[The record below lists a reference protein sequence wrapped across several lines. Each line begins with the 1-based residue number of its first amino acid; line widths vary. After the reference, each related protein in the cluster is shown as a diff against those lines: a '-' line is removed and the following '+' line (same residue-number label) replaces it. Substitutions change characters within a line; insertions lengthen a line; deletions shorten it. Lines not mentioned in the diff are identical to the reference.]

1 MGEGGDGVIEW
12 GRPGRVSLILLSSSM
27 AVVFLLFFRR
37 GNNTRDIEEED
48 GGGLRFVRKMV
59 ALNGTENAENTM
71 LLVRLSESQP
81 D

>member
-1 MGEGGDGVIEW
+1 MGEGGDGVTEW

-27 AVVFLLFFRR
+27 AVGFLLFFRR
-37 GNNTRDIEEED
+37 GNNTRDIEED